1 MLRYE
6 IQSLIG
12 QGGMGEVYLA
22 RDSVLGRK
30 VAVKILNQSD
40 DFEKLRR
47 FRQEARAISTL
58 NHPNILTVYEF
69 GQHEDFHFIVSEY
82 INGETL
88 RAALSKN
95 KLTLDEILDI
105 AVQIGNALA
114 AAHESGV
121 VHRDIKPENIMILPD
136 GYVKVLDFGLAKLTN
151 LEKLLQSTPDAPTA
165 SVIHTQSGLI
175 MGTVNYMSPEQLRGQ
190 EIDERTD
197 IWSLGVV
204 LFELLAGGRQPF
216 TGGSV
221 SDTIAAIL
229 NQPAPAA
236 PGVPAEV
243 GKVVAKAL
251 EKQKEDR
258 FQTAREFVKAL
269 KNLKNYFLS
278 RSDFAFDR
286 DGGNEEPSLS
296 LQSPPSPPSQPP
308 PITPPNKNK
317 SVAIKNYSELI
328 SQKPRRVF
336 LILFAAIS
344 LLIVGSI
351 ATPLLLSDY
360 LREAPTEIKTTR
372 LSTGGNAT
380 NAAISPDGRVI
391 AYVLTDGGKHSLHV
405 RVTAE
410 TAALEIIPPSPSG
423 FSNLTFSPDGNWI
436 YYTKFEGS
444 SSGTLYRTPYMR
456 GSQQEVAKDVDSP
469 VSFSPDGREFAF
481 IRSKPDI
488 GVDRIIISPL
498 DGVGERV
505 LAEKTK
511 PEFFIRMVRESLAW
525 SPDGKSIACPVGK
538 TSPEDDS
545 MGLIEI
551 NVETGEQKPLTPKR
565 WSRVGRV
572 LWTKDINKLII
583 TAVDFGSNL
592 YQIVKVS
599 RADGK
604 AQKLTGEISDYFN
617 ISLSRDTNQI
627 LATIYDKNSSISTAS
642 FPQINQLKQ
651 ITGVGY
657 DGIGGAVW
665 TADGRIVFVSM
676 ENANQDI
683 WVMNAD
689 GTNRRQLTFDK
700 SVDEFPV
707 VSRDGSHI
715 VFVSSRTGVPHIWR
729 MNFAGGD
736 LRQLTDK
743 GGESFPQITPDGKY
757 VIFSARTEG
766 LPPTLWKVPLEGGGQ
781 VRLTQEMSHWAT
793 ISPDGKTLACL
804 VRGVNHTDPFRLA
817 VVSTETGSILKT
829 FDFYGDASPNLP
841 PVIRWLPDGQA
852 IAYVA
857 TKNGV
862 SNILSQPTAGGE
874 PKKLTDFSTD
884 RIFSFDFSSD
894 GKSAVFARGVTRN
907 NLVLIEDF

>member
-1 MLRYE
+1 VKLSPGTKLQRYE

-22 RDSVLGRK
+22 NDLALGRK
-30 VAVKILNQSD
+30 VAVKVLNQSD

-47 FRQEARAISTL
+47 FRQEARTISTL

-69 GQHEDFHFIVSEY
+69 GQQEDFHFIVSEY

-88 RAALSKN
+88 RDVLNKN

-114 AAHESGV
+114 AAHESGIA
-121 VHRDIKPENIMILPD
+121 HRDIKPENIMILPD

-151 LEKLLQSTPDAPTA
+151 LEKALQSTPDAPTA

-204 LFELLAGGRQPF
+204 LFEMLSGGRQPF

-236 PGVPAEV
+236 PGIPAEV
-243 GKVVAKAL
+243 EKVVAKAL

-278 RSDFAFDR
+278 QSDFAFDA
-286 DGGNEEPSLS
+286 DAAAS
-296 LQSPPSPPSQPP
+296 PSPQYQPP
-308 PITPPNKNK
+308 EPPLRGKNK

-328 SQKPRRVF
+328 SQKPRKGF
-336 LILFAAIS
+336 LILFAALS
-344 LLIVGSI
+344 LLIVGGI
-351 ATPLLLSDY
+351 VLALLAGSY
-360 LREAPTEIKTTR
+360 SREAPTEIKTTR
-372 LSTGGNAT
+372 LSTSGNAT

-405 RVTAE
+405 RPTAE

-423 FSNLTFSPDGNWI
+423 FSNLTFSPDGDWI
-436 YYTKFEGS
+436 YYTKFEAS

-456 GSQQEVAKDVDSP
+456 GSQQEVVKDVDSAI
-469 VSFSPDGREFAF
+469 SFSPDGKEFAF
-481 IRSKPDI
+481 IRSKPDS
-488 GVDRIIISPL
+488 GVDRIIISTV
-498 DGVGERV
+498 DGVSQRV
-505 LAEKTK
+505 LAERTK
-511 PEFFIRMVRESLAW
+511 PEFFIKNVRESPAW

-538 TSPEDDS
+538 TSPEGDS

-551 NVETGEQKPLTPKR
+551 NVETGKETLLTAKR

-572 LWTKDINKLII
+572 LWTKDINKLLI

-604 AQKLTGEISDYFN
+604 TQNLTGEISDYFN
-617 ISLSRDTNQI
+617 ISLSRDSNQI
-627 LATIYDKNSSISTAS
+627 LATIYDKNSSISTAN
-642 FPQINQLKQ
+642 FAQINQLKQ
-651 ITGVGY
+651 ITGAGY

-683 WVMNAD
+683 WVMNGN
-689 GTNRRQLTFDK
+689 GTERRQLTFDK
-700 SVDEFPV
+700 SVDESPAI
-707 VSRDGSHI
+707 SRDGRYI
-715 VFVSSRTGVPHIWR
+715 VFVSSRTGVPHVWR
-729 MNFAGGD
+729 MNFSGGD
-736 LRQLTDK
+736 LKQLTDK
-743 GGESFPQITPDGKY
+743 GGESFPQVTPDGRY

-766 LPPTLWKVPLEGGGQ
+766 PPTLWKVPLEGGEQ
-781 VRLTQEMSHWAT
+781 VRLTEEMSHWAS
-793 ISPDGKTLACL
+793 ISPDGKMVACL
-804 VRGVNHTDPFRLA
+804 TRGVNHTDPLKLSI
-817 VVSTETGSILKT
+817 VSTETGSFLKT
-829 FDFYGDASPNLP
+829 FEFKGDASPNLP
-841 PVIRWLPDGQA
+841 PMIRWLPDGQA
-852 IAYVA
+852 VAYIA

-862 SNILSQPTAGGE
+862 SNILAQPLAGGA

-884 RIFSFDFSSD
+884 RIFSFDFSGD
-894 GKSAVFARGVTRN
+894 GKSAVFARGVMRN
-907 NLVLIEDF
+907 NLVLIENF